1 MNTNKPNYQKQLLN
15 KIEQIKKSGD
25 KPKLLLHVCCAPC
38 SSACLDVL
46 KDYFD
51 VTLFFYNP
59 NIHPKEEYYKRDEEL
74 KQFAKQLN
82 LENAEKIKTGEI
94 CEIKIIETTYDP
106 EEFFSVVKG
115 LEHEKEGGAR
125 CKKCFELRL
134 SKTAEKCKQL
144 GFDYFTTTLT
154 LSPYK
159 NSALLNEIGKV
170 MQTRY
175 NTPFLSA
182 DFKKHEGYK
191 KSIEYSKKYNLYR
204 QNYCGCVFSKI
215 ERDLKDNA

>member
-1 MNTNKPNYQKQLLN
+1 MNTNKPNYQKQLLS
-15 KIEQIKKSGD
+15 KLDEIKKNGV

-51 VTLFFYNP
+51 ITLFFYNP
-59 NIHPKEEYYKRDEEL
+59 NIHPKEEYFKRDEEL
-74 KQFAKQLN
+74 KQFAKQIN
-82 LENAEKIKTGEI
+82 LENADKIKTGEV
-94 CEIKIIETTYDP
+94 CEIKIIDSTYDP

-115 LEHEKEGGAR
+115 LEKEKEGGAR

-134 SKTAEKCKQL
+134 SKTAEKCKTY

-159 NSALLNEIGKV
+159 NSALLNEIGKE
-170 MQTRY
+170 MQARY
-175 NTPFLSA
+175 GVPYLFS
-182 DFKKHEGYK
+182 DFKKNEGYK

-204 QNYCGCVFSKI
+204 QNYCGCVFSN
-215 ERDLKDNA
+215 LKDNTRF